1 MKAIY
6 KREVSSYFNSMI
18 GWIFVAV
25 LTVFIGIYFFAY
37 NLFQGYPYF
46 SLSLGSSLFIFMV
59 VVPILTMRSMADERH
74 TKTDQLL
81 LTAPVSVTAVVLGK
95 YFAMLTVFA
104 VPVAIA
110 CLCPLIIALNGT
122 AFLLADYGAILAFFL
137 LGAVEIA
144 VGMLI
149 SSLTESQIIAAVG
162 TFGLLLLLYLWDGL
176 VGFLPST
183 AVGSLLGFFVVLIL
197 VCFLINALCAA
208 YGMQVADGMIADTSQ
223 GYQNNPYLFFAQAD
237 TSVDAAS
244 SLTSDSMVLF
254 YASRGFTLA
263 DPTRDTITVQPFLT
277 TTENGYAVLDADNM
291 TQGTYVVGAVATEEI
306 SEDTTA
312 RLTVYGADTL
322 INTDVTNSFTNVD
335 NVDLFIHSA
344 TVGFDD
350 VSAIS
355 VEPVSLLT
363 PTNTITTGGIWG
375 LLFILV
381 IPAALLIY
389 GFVRWM
395 HRRKL

>member
-104 VPVAIA
+104 VPVA
-110 CLCPLIIALNGT
+110 T

-197 VCFLINALCAA
+197 VCFLINALSNNWKVTAGVLVAGAA
-208 YGMQVADGMIADTSQ
+208 VLIAF
-223 GYQNNPYLFFAQAD
+223 YLRDSSVFANLLPD
-237 TSVDAAS
+237 VLGKF
-244 SLTSDSMVLF
+244 SLLSAFDSFSTDHVFDVPGILLYLSISALLVF
-254 YASRGFTLA
+254 L
-263 DPTRDTITVQPFLT
+263 TVQ
-277 TTENGYAVLDADNM
+277 
-291 TQGTYVVGAVATEEI
+291 
-306 SEDTTA
+306 
-312 RLTVYGADTL
+312 
-322 INTDVTNSFTNVD
+322 
-335 NVDLFIHSA
+335 
-344 TVGFDD
+344 
-350 VSAIS
+350 
-355 VEPVSLLT
+355 
-363 PTNTITTGGIWG
+363 
-375 LLFILV
+375 V
-381 IPAALLIY
+381 IQKR
-389 GFVRWM
+389 RWN
-395 HRRKL
+395 

>member
-104 VPVAIA
+104 VPVVIA

-144 VGMLI
+144 VGLLI
-149 SSLTESQIIAAVG
+149 SALTESQLIAAVG
-162 TFGLLLLLYLWDGL
+162 TFGLLMVLYLWDGL
-176 VGFLPST
+176 VSFLPSD
-183 AVGSLLGFFVVLIL
+183 ASGSLLGLLVILIL
-197 VCFLINALCAA
+197 VCILLNAL
-208 YGMQVADGMIADTSQ
+208 S
-223 GYQNNPYLFFAQAD
+223 NNWKVTAG
-237 TSVDAAS
+237 
-244 SLTSDSMVLF
+244 VL
-254 YASRGFTLA
+254 
-263 DPTRDTITVQPFLT
+263 
-277 TTENGYAVLDADNM
+277 
-291 TQGTYVVGAVATEEI
+291 VVGAAVIIGFYIKDSSAFAGLLPDI
-306 SEDTTA
+306 LGRFSLITA
-312 RLTVYGADTL
+312 FDSFASDHVFDLRGILLYLSLSALLVFLTVQ
-322 INTDVTNSFTNVD
+322 VVQKR
-335 NVDLFIHSA
+335 
-344 TVGFDD
+344 
-350 VSAIS
+350 
-355 VEPVSLLT
+355 
-363 PTNTITTGGIWG
+363 
-375 LLFILV
+375 
-381 IPAALLIY
+381 
-389 GFVRWM
+389 RWN
-395 HRRKL
+395 

>member
-183 AVGSLLGFFVVLIL
+183 AVGSLL
-197 VCFLINALCAA
+197 
-208 YGMQVADGMIADTSQ
+208 
-223 GYQNNPYLFFAQAD
+223 
-237 TSVDAAS
+237 
-244 SLTSDSMVLF
+244 
-254 YASRGFTLA
+254 RGA
-263 DPTRDTITVQPFLT
+263 DPGVLPHQRPVQQL
-277 TTENGYAVLDADNM
+277 EGHSRRA
-291 TQGTYVVGAVATEEI
+291 GG
-306 SEDTTA
+306 
-312 RLTVYGADTL
+312 RRRGADR
-322 INTDVTNSFTNVD
+322 
-335 NVDLFIHSA
+335 
-344 TVGFDD
+344 
-350 VSAIS
+350 
-355 VEPVSLLT
+355 LL
-363 PTNTITTGGIWG
+363 PAG
-375 LLFILV
+375 LLRLRQ
-381 IPAALLIY
+381 PAAGCAGQVLPALRLRQLFH
-389 GFVRWM
+389 GPRL
-395 HRRKL
+395 RRARDPAVPVHQRAAGLSDRPGHPEAPVELRGGV